1 MNTIASTTTPTRQA
15 WRDAPPR
22 DARAHGLA
30 RALGWVSIGLGVLEL
45 VRPREVA
52 RSAGMVAAD
61 PLVRGYGVR
70 ELATGAAL
78 LASARAEPWLWARV
92 AGDVVDIATVSA
104 GLLNRPQAVR
114 RGAGALLTLVAVTA
128 VDIACAAALG
138 RERRL
143 QQDRQPIDFA
153 QRSGFPRP
161 AQQMRGVAVNNGRVA
176 ANGFDAATGRAQ
188 QPGAVGVAH

>member
-104 GLLNRPQAVR
+104 GLLNRPQS
-114 RGAGALLTLVAVTA
+114 VAKEA
-128 VDIACAAALG
+128 
-138 RERRL
+138 
-143 QQDRQPIDFA
+143 
-153 QRSGFPRP
+153 
-161 AQQMRGVAVNNGRVA
+161 
-176 ANGFDAATGRAQ
+176 
-188 QPGAVGVAH
+188 